1 MKMKPWSWTW
11 FFRFILILF
20 IFLIFYVFYVIFVC
34 DQCKKRRQ
42 SREEALQMKES
53 FDDGTQKLILTNCD
67 SLGEFHLDQGTQET
81 SDIPNIIWMFWEGP
95 MNHVVE
101 TCIESWKFYNPT
113 YDIRVLNKSN
123 CATYTDVNIHTL
135 RHANE
140 NNTRFSD
147 FLRALILSKHG
158 GFWVDASIICHHPIS
173 WVHAIQR
180 SYRVEFVGYYTGNR
194 SMPTVENWFFACVP
208 DSAFMRDWCQEF
220 LRFNEF
226 PSANDYLSDVRNQ
239 GISLDNM
246 PYLDYLTMHASAQ
259 QVLQSHPETYRIY
272 LFCANSG
279 PLLYI
284 EQVGWDYPRAVD
296 LLTNTDTCESFYS
309 YTMIKLPNGP
319 RNEMLHRKLSDSQRA
334 FSHIVI
340 GTQVPIKPPG

>member
-1 MKMKPWSWTW
+1 MKMKSWSWSWTW
-11 FFRFILILF
+11 FFRLILILCILLF
-20 IFLIFYVFYVIFVC
+20 FYVFYVMVVC

-67 SLGEFHLDQGTQET
+67 SLGEFHRGVEDT
-81 SDIPNIIWMFWEGP
+81 SPIPNIIWMFWEGP

-101 TCIESWKFYNPT
+101 TCIESWNFYNPT

-123 CATYTDVNIHTL
+123 YTTYIDSIDSL

-147 FLRALILSKHG
+147 FLRAIILSKHG

-180 SYRVEFVGYYTGNR
+180 SYQVEFVGYYTGN
-194 SMPTVENWFFACVP
+194 SGLPTVENWFFACVP

-220 LRFNEF
+220 IRFNDF
-226 PSANDYLSDVRNQ
+226 SNANDYLSDVRNQ
-239 GISLDNM
+239 GVSLDNM

-259 QVLQSHPETYRIY
+259 QVLQSHPESYRIY

-284 EQVGWDYPRAVD
+284 EQVGWDYSRAVD
-296 LLTNTDTCESFYS
+296 LLTDKDTCESFYQ

-319 RNEMLHRKLSDSQRA
+319 RNEMLHRKLSDVQRA
-334 FSHIVI
+334 I
-340 GTQVPIKPPG
+340 GTYGSSRP

>member
-1 MKMKPWSWTW
+1 M
-11 FFRFILILF
+11 
-20 IFLIFYVFYVIFVC
+20 VVC

-67 SLGEFHLDQGTQET
+67 SLGEFHQGNQDT
-81 SDIPNIIWMFWEGP
+81 SSIPNIIWMFWEGP

-123 CATYTDVNIHTL
+123 CATYTDVHVATHILKDDSAKRGVQRNMDIYSL

-147 FLRALILSKHG
+147 FLRAIVLSKHG

-180 SYRVEFVGYYTGNR
+180 SYQVEFVGYYTGNK

-220 LRFNEF
+220 VRFNEF

-239 GISLDNM
+239 GINLDNM

-259 QVLQSHPETYRIY
+259 QVLQSHPDTYRIY

-296 LLTNTDTCESFYS
+296 LLTNTDTCESFYQ

-319 RNEMLHRKLSDSQRA
+319 RNEMLHRKLSDVQRA
-334 FSHIVI
+334 I
-340 GTQVPIKPPG
+340 GTYGSSKTSLYWNLRFQ